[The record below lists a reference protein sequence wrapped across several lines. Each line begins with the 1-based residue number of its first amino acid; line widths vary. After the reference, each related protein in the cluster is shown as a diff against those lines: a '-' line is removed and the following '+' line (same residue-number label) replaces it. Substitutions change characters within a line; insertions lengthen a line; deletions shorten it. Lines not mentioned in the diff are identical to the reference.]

1 VFNVLLLKESI
12 LIWEEKMT
20 EYQIFNLM
28 YVGFIS
34 NSMYFVGM
42 VLLTWLGFRMANNIF
57 NSTDVNM
64 AAKVFTSIYC
74 VLVGIMLFYTQQIG
88 AAILETAA
96 NNLVAIEAASAE
108 RMSTYPNSPLSV
120 GGPVQ
125 TLFVL
130 LVVVFQLAIV
140 WSKK

>member
-1 VFNVLLLKESI
+1 
-12 LIWEEKMT
+12 MT
-20 EYQIFNLM
+20 EYQIFNMM

-42 VLLTWLGFRMANNIF
+42 VLLTWLGFRMANNIYN
-57 NSTDVNM
+57 NSEANM
-64 AAKVFTSIYC
+64 AAKLFTSVYC

-96 NNLVAIEAASAE
+96 TSLAAIEAASAE
-108 RMSTYPNSPLSV
+108 RMSTYPNSPLSI

-125 TLFVL
+125 TFFVL

-140 WSKK
+140 WGKK

>member
-1 VFNVLLLKESI
+1 
-12 LIWEEKMT
+12 MT

-57 NSTDVNM
+57 NSTDVNT

-125 TLFVL
+125 TFFVL

>member
-1 VFNVLLLKESI
+1 
-12 LIWEEKMT
+12 MT

-96 NNLVAIEAASAE
+96 NSLVAIEAASAE

-125 TLFVL
+125 TFFVL
-130 LVVVFQLAIV
+130 LVVAFQLSIV

>member
-1 VFNVLLLKESI
+1 
-12 LIWEEKMT
+12 MT

-64 AAKVFTSIYC
+64 AAKVFTSLYC
-74 VLVGIMLFYTQQIG
+74 VLVGVMLFYTQQIG

-96 NNLVAIEAASAE
+96 SNLASIEAASAE

>member
-1 VFNVLLLKESI
+1 
-12 LIWEEKMT
+12 MT

-74 VLVGIMLFYTQQIG
+74 ILVGIMLFYTQQIG

-125 TLFVL
+125 TFFVL
-130 LVVVFQLAIV
+130 LIVVFQLAIV

>member
-1 VFNVLLLKESI
+1 
-12 LIWEEKMT
+12 MT

-64 AAKVFTSIYC
+64 AAKVFTSLYC
-74 VLVGIMLFYTQQIG
+74 VLVGVMLFYTQQIG

-125 TLFVL
+125 TFFVL

>member
-1 VFNVLLLKESI
+1 
-12 LIWEEKMT
+12 MT

-57 NSTDVNM
+57 NSADTNM

-96 NNLVAIEAASAE
+96 NNLVSIEAASAE

-125 TLFVL
+125 TFFVL
-130 LVVVFQLAIV
+130 LIVVFQLAIV

>member
-1 VFNVLLLKESI
+1 
-12 LIWEEKMT
+12 MT

-125 TLFVL
+125 TFFVL
-130 LVVVFQLAIV
+130 LVVLFQLAIV

>member
-1 VFNVLLLKESI
+1 
-12 LIWEEKMT
+12 MT

-57 NSTDVNM
+57 NSTYVNM

-125 TLFVL
+125 TFFVL

>member
-1 VFNVLLLKESI
+1 
-12 LIWEEKMT
+12 MT

-57 NSTDVNM
+57 NSTDVNI

-125 TLFVL
+125 TFFVL

>member
-1 VFNVLLLKESI
+1 
-12 LIWEEKMT
+12 MT

-34 NSMYFVGM
+34 NAMYFVGM
-42 VLLTWLGFRMANNIF
+42 VLLTWLGFRMANNVF
-57 NSTDVNM
+57 NSSDANM

-96 NNLVAIEAASAE
+96 NNLATIEAASAE

-125 TLFVL
+125 TFFVL

>member
-1 VFNVLLLKESI
+1 
-12 LIWEEKMT
+12 MT
-20 EYQIFNLM
+20 EYQIFKLM

-34 NSMYFVGM
+34 NAMYFVGM
-42 VLLTWLGFRMANNIF
+42 VLLTWLGFRMANNVF
-57 NSTDVNM
+57 NSSDANM

-96 NNLVAIEAASAE
+96 NNLATIEAASAE

-125 TLFVL
+125 TFFVL

>member
-1 VFNVLLLKESI
+1 
-12 LIWEEKMT
+12 MT

-34 NSMYFVGM
+34 NAMYFVGM

-125 TLFVL
+125 TFFVL

>member
-1 VFNVLLLKESI
+1 
-12 LIWEEKMT
+12 MT

-64 AAKVFTSIYC
+64 AAKVFTSRYC

-125 TLFVL
+125 TFFVL
-130 LVVVFQLAIV
+130 LVVVFQLSIV